1 MANAQNVENLEKI
14 KADLD
19 GVEALLV
26 VDYRGLTVKQ
36 IQQLRRDVTATES
49 KMVVYKN
56 TLVKR
61 ALADLGMASIDDI
74 LEGPSAFVFVKGEVP
89 AAAKAL
95 KDFTK
100 VSKELEIKGG
110 IIDGEAVDAAYVEK
124 MASLPTKDQLY
135 AMVAGAIAGVAR
147 KLAYGI
153 KLVGEQK
160 DAA

>member
-1 MANAQNVENLEKI
+1 M
-14 KADLD
+14 DMP
-19 GVEALLV
+19 AL
-26 VDYRGLTVKQ
+26 
-36 IQQLRRDVTATES
+36 
-49 KMVVYKN
+49 
-56 TLVKR
+56 
-61 ALADLGMASIDDI
+61 DDI

-95 KDFTK
+95 KDFAKTNK
-100 VSKELEIKGG
+100 ALEIKGG
-110 IIDGEAVDAAYVEK
+110 IAEGAAVDAAYIEK

-160 DAA
+160 EAA